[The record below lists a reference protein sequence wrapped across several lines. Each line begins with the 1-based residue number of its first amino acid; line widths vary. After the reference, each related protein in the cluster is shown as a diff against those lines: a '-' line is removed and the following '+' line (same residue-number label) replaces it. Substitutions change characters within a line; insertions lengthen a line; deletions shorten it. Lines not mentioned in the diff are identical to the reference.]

1 MATTNAK
8 LLSPLIV
15 CLKAFHHIFTFI
27 PLYNPADFN
36 LVIWINCCYRFS
48 RRDVCNKM
56 AKQQRKN
63 VTSFLE
69 EEIKIKPNQMLK
81 NVTKV
86 SPVLYVAFK
95 YT

>member
-8 LLSPLIV
+8 LLSPLTV
-15 CLKAFHHIFTFI
+15 HLKAFHHTFTFT
-27 PLYNPADFN
+27 PLYNLADFN
-36 LVIWINCCYRFS
+36 LVIWINGCYRSF
-48 RRDVCNKM
+48 RHDVCNEM

-63 VTSFLE
+63 VTQLLE
-69 EEIKIKPNQMLK
+69 EEIKIKPNQTLK
-81 NVTKV
+81 NVMKI